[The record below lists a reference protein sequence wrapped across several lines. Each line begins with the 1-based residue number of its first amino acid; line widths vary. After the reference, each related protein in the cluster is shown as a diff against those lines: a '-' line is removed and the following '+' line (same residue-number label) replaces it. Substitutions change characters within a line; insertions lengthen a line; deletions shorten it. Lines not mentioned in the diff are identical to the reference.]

1 MITGTYVLLEDVT
14 MVVGTLLTL
23 LIKRKLLLLI
33 TYVAFYTFI
42 YAGFSNILPAILAYK
57 GVSIEVIGIAY
68 SLEKALVLLLSMV
81 MLIFS
86 IRQKVFYLMPFILIL
101 YGTLIAIF
109 AMVKDPLLMAILVPL
124 ITGAYLSLRPFNRV
138 LVNTLVGM
146 RNLGFF
152 AGILSSASLLVSIVS
167 TLIYGFLLEK
177 LGLLVSIIVLL
188 ILLLPTLVT
197 QLSLILVVFRV
208 STQYTSDA
216 ESMISLKRIKLVM
229 LDPVLLILSLTQ
241 LIEVGISV
249 YISVI
254 LWNLLKDF
262 SIVGL
267 ALSIGPFMNLIL
279 SPIIGRMSDKVFK
292 PLTLMGISLCV
303 LALSY
308 ITLSLSYIHTF
319 LVFIAL
325 VLSGI
330 TPSIFIPNLHIY
342 VKSLNVSYTTY
353 FSSLELLSS
362 LTGVISPFIAAMII
376 SRVGFQTFL
385 ELYAIGEFLF
395 GLTLLIKAFSFS
407 K

>member
-1 MITGTYVLLEDVT
+1 
-14 MVVGTLLTL
+14 MVVRTLLTL
-23 LIKRKLLLLI
+23 LIKRELFLLI

-68 SLEKALVLLLSMV
+68 SLEKALVLLLSMI

-146 RNLGFF
+146 RTLGFF
-152 AGILSSASLLVSIVS
+152 VGILSSASLLVSIVS
-167 TLIYGFLLEK
+167 TLVYGFLLEK

-188 ILLLPTLVT
+188 ILLLPTLVI
-197 QLSLILVVFRV
+197 QLSLILVAFRV

-216 ESMISLKRIKLVM
+216 EGMISLKRIKLVM

-267 ALSIGPFMNLIL
+267 ALSIGSFMNLIL
-279 SPIIGRMSDKVFK
+279 SPIMGRMSDKVFK
-292 PLTLMGISLCV
+292 PLTFMGTSLCI

-325 VLSGI
+325 TLVGI
-330 TPSIFIPNLHIY
+330 APSIFIPNLHIY

>member
-1 MITGTYVLLEDVT
+1 
-14 MVVGTLLTL
+14 
-23 LIKRKLLLLI
+23 
-33 TYVAFYTFI
+33 
-42 YAGFSNILPAILAYK
+42 
-57 GVSIEVIGIAY
+57 
-68 SLEKALVLLLSMV
+68 
-81 MLIFS
+81 
-86 IRQKVFYLMPFILIL
+86 
-101 YGTLIAIF
+101 
-109 AMVKDPLLMAILVPL
+109 
-124 ITGAYLSLRPFNRV
+124 
-138 LVNTLVGM
+138 
-146 RNLGFF
+146 
-152 AGILSSASLLVSIVS
+152 
-167 TLIYGFLLEK
+167 LEK

-188 ILLLPTLVT
+188 ILLLPTLVI
-197 QLSLILVVFRV
+197 QLSLILVAFRV

-216 ESMISLKRIKLVM
+216 EGMISLKRIKLVM

-267 ALSIGPFMNLIL
+267 ALSIGSFMNLIL
-279 SPIIGRMSDKVFK
+279 SPIMGRMSDKVFK
-292 PLTLMGISLCV
+292 PLTFMGTSLCI

-325 VLSGI
+325 TLVGI
-330 TPSIFIPNLHIY
+330 APSIFIPNLHIY

>member
-1 MITGTYVLLEDVT
+1 

>member
-1 MITGTYVLLEDVT
+1 MLEDVT

-23 LIKRKLLLLI
+23 LIKRELFLLI

-86 IRQKVFYLMPFILIL
+86 IRQKVFYLMPLILIL

-109 AMVKDPLLMAILVPL
+109 AMAKDPLLMAILVPL

-138 LVNTLVGM
+138 LVNTLIGM
-146 RNLGFF
+146 RTLGFF
-152 AGILSSASLLVSIVS
+152 VGILSSASLLVSIVS

-241 LIEVGISV
+241 LIEVGIAV

-262 SIVGL
+262 SIVSL
-267 ALSIGPFMNLIL
+267 ALSIAYFMNLIL
-279 SPIIGRMSDKVFK
+279 SPIMGRMSDKVFK
-292 PLTLMGISLCV
+292 PLTFMGTSLCV

-308 ITLSLSYIHTF
+308 ITLSLSYIR
-319 LVFIAL
+319 
-325 VLSGI
+325 S
-330 TPSIFIPNLHIY
+330 
-342 VKSLNVSYTTY
+342 
-353 FSSLELLSS
+353 
-362 LTGVISPFIAAMII
+362 
-376 SRVGFQTFL
+376 
-385 ELYAIGEFLF
+385 
-395 GLTLLIKAFSFS
+395 
-407 K
+407 

>member
-1 MITGTYVLLEDVT
+1 
-14 MVVGTLLTL
+14 MVVRTLLTL
-23 LIKRKLLLLI
+23 LIKRELFLLI

-68 SLEKALVLLLSMV
+68 SLEKALVLLLSMI

-146 RNLGFF
+146 RTLGFF
-152 AGILSSASLLVSIVS
+152 VGILSSASLLVSIVS
-167 TLIYGFLLEK
+167 TLVYGFLLEK

-188 ILLLPTLVT
+188 ILLLPTLVI

-216 ESMISLKRIKLVM
+216 EGMISLKRIKLVM

-267 ALSIGPFMNLIL
+267 ALSIGSFMNLIL
-279 SPIIGRMSDKVFK
+279 SPIMGRMSDKVFK
-292 PLTLMGISLCV
+292 PLTFMGISLCI

-325 VLSGI
+325 TLVGI
-330 TPSIFIPNLHIY
+330 APSIFIPNLHIY

>member
-1 MITGTYVLLEDVT
+1 
-14 MVVGTLLTL
+14 MVVRTLLTL
-23 LIKRKLLLLI
+23 LIKRELFLLI

-68 SLEKALVLLLSMV
+68 SLEKALVLLLSMI

-146 RNLGFF
+146 RTLGFF

-267 ALSIGPFMNLIL
+267 ALSIGSFMNLIL
-279 SPIIGRMSDKVFK
+279 SPIMGRMSDKVFK

-325 VLSGI
+325 VLLGI

>member
-1 MITGTYVLLEDVT
+1 
-14 MVVGTLLTL
+14 MVVRTLLTL
-23 LIKRKLLLLI
+23 LIKRELFLLI

-68 SLEKALVLLLSMV
+68 SLEKALVLLLSMI

-146 RNLGFF
+146 RTLGFF
-152 AGILSSASLLVSIVS
+152 VGILSSASLLVSIVS
-167 TLIYGFLLEK
+167 TLVYGFLLEK

-188 ILLLPTLVT
+188 ILLLPTLVI
-197 QLSLILVVFRV
+197 QFSLILVAFRV

-216 ESMISLKRIKLVM
+216 EGMISLKRIKLVM

-267 ALSIGPFMNLIL
+267 ALSIGSFMNLIL
-279 SPIIGRMSDKVFK
+279 SPIMGRMSDKVFK
-292 PLTLMGISLCV
+292 PLTFMGTSLCI

-308 ITLSLSYIHTF
+308 IMLSLSYIHTF

-325 VLSGI
+325 TLVGI
-330 TPSIFIPNLHIY
+330 APSIFIPNLHIY